1 MSSETN
7 SQENNTSVIATT
19 QTVEFHPEWSLQ
31 NALTSPSDKDKTAA
45 TAINRDTLNETQ
57 STQAV
62 KELVVKDFLS
72 KFPRYDRLYADPTI
86 PNQTVCLHS
95 FVPSKGATPDKD
107 GVYGMIK
114 VRGIFATEQEADQRS
129 EFLIKNND
137 SYHKIYQ
144 SYVGRPIPLSHNSKY
159 VSDTKEIDL
168 TNKVTKVMAEDV
180 KEKKQKEK
188 VAIDE
193 IKERERQLLKD
204 NSKRLSELENK
215 DSKEPAPVNPED
227 LEVDEEEKYTTLR
240 VKKAQL
246 LWTYFEHSKK
256 MEELK
261 TLIKKS
267 SQEIE
272 VMDAQ
277 NDNLKKVYF
286 DKYKKARE
294 DVNIPV
300 DDNSFIKYMVED
312 VKLDF

>member
-1 MSSETN
+1 MSTDTN
-7 SQENNTSVIATT
+7 SQNTSDT
-19 QTVEFHPEWSLQ
+19 QPVDFHPEWSLQ
-31 NALTSPSDKDKTAA
+31 NALTSPADKDKTQPS
-45 TAINRDTLNETQ
+45 AINRDTLNETQ
-57 STQAV
+57 SQVAL
-62 KELVVKDFLS
+62 KENVIKDFLA

-86 PNQTVCLHS
+86 PNQTICLHS
-95 FVPSKGATPDKD
+95 FVPAKGATPDKD

-114 VRGIFATEQEADQRS
+114 VRGIFATEQEADQRA

-159 VSDTKEIDL
+159 VSDTKEVDL

-188 VAIDE
+188 VAVEE

-204 NSKRLSELENK
+204 NSKKLSEVENK
-215 DSKEPAPVNPED
+215 DSKTQVLKPED
-227 LEVDEEEKYTTLR
+227 LEVDDEEKYTTLR

-246 LWTYFEHSKK
+246 VWTYFEHSKK

-277 NDNLKKVYF
+277 NPTLKNVYF
-286 DKYKKARE
+286 EKYKKARE